1 MKHAK
6 IRRIFNI
13 SSKGLTSKRS
23 TGEVTVEEEGGSK
36 CDIMNVEAA
45 EVGRNEEAMTTEVI
59 SKSRKTTN
67 QKENKKKCG
76 TRKKEMKMTHNS
88 RNIKI

>member
-23 TGEVTVEEEGGSK
+23 KRSTGEVTVEGEGGSK

-45 EVGRNEEAMTTEVI
+45 EVGRDEKAMTTEVI

-67 QKENKKKCG
+67 QKENKNAG
-76 TRKKEMKMTHNS
+76 RE
-88 RNIKI
+88 RRR